1 MGKISASSSTT
12 RIHPGQTGKPLAAL
26 SVEKTRTRRTI
37 RFVSQAPSIYPT
49 VTPATVPANGIS
61 DNPNAAETPIVAKFS
76 G

>member
-1 MGKISASSSTT
+1 MYS
-12 RIHPGQTGKPLAAL
+12 
-26 SVEKTRTRRTI
+26 
-37 RFVSQAPSIYPT
+37 PSIYPT